1 MSSRINVD
9 ASLWN
14 LYCFTRTWGY
24 TFKLPTKK
32 LTKRSHDGS
41 KKGYLSC
48 AICLFLVAAGNF
60 SYKFENLLNYFW
72 GNDLSFFSL
81 LMKLFEHFNL
91 SISRISSHFKW
102 EFLWVPKMWW
112 YSLLFYVRQMRHQD
126 SHWVKDLVVVFHF

>member
-1 MSSRINVD
+1 MSSRIKLD

-48 AICLFLVAAGNF
+48 AICLFLVAAGSF
-60 SYKFENLLNYFW
+60 SYKFENLLNHFW
-72 GNDLSFFSL
+72 GNDLIFFSL

-102 EFLWVPKMWW
+102 EFSWVPKMWCLCCFMCGKW
-112 YSLLFYVRQMRHQD
+112 DIRIFIGWRI
-126 SHWVKDLVVVFHF
+126 